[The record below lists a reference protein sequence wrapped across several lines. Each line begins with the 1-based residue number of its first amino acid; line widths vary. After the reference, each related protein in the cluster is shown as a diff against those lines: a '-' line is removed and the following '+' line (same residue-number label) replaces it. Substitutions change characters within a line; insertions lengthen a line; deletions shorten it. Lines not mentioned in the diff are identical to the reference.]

1 MPSIQPHPPRWQRKP
16 DARPRQILDAAFR
29 VFGDRGLHRATL
41 DDVARAAGITKGTIY
56 LYFPSKAALFA
67 AMLKARVTAL
77 MPLAEGA
84 GGPAAGSTRERMTR
98 FGRLLYRFFRSP
110 QYLNMF
116 RAVVSEAAE
125 FPDEA
130 ALLYRDW
137 VLHANRRLADVLRAG
152 VDTGELRH
160 VDTLVAA
167 RAFIGMFMIF
177 GISQGLLG
185 GQRIL
190 PLSDRRVVETVAEV
204 FFQGVARPGADG
216 GGAHRQAGPRRSAR
230 PARRDA

>member
-1 MPSIQPHPPRWQRKP
+1 MPTLQTHAPRWRRKP
-16 DARPRQILDAAFR
+16 AVRPHQILDAAFR
-29 VFGDRGLHRATL
+29 VFGDKGLHRATL

-84 GGPAAGSTRERMTR
+84 SGPAAGSTRERMTR
-98 FGRLLYRFFRSP
+98 FGRLIYRFFRSP

-152 VDTGELRH
+152 IAAGELRH

-177 GISQGLLG
+177 AISQALLG

-204 FFQGVARPGADG
+204 FFQGVARPAARNAD
-216 GGAHRQAGPRRSAR
+216 AHRPAGAPRIARS
-230 PARRDA
+230 ARRDA